1 MHEIILPRLGF
12 TMVSGVV
19 ERWHKKEGDR
29 VEKGD
34 ILFEVTSD
42 KVTVEVESVYDGYLR
57 KIIGKEGEELP
68 VNSIVG
74 YIGGKDEEIPQ
85 RTVSTSG
92 TYIKEST
99 GTKTEANGS
108 REKLQRPRGK
118 KRVKVSPLARKVA
131 KELGIDYEN
140 EPIQG
145 TGPEGRIS
153 KEDILAYAKLKES
166 GEKAPKA
173 TSTIL
178 QQGDVSI
185 MSSTPLTGIR
195 KVIAEKMSYSHTH
208 IPHLTLNAKVDSTQ
222 LVKRKEE
229 LSEKVMTDAIIKLT
243 YSDFLIKI
251 CASALRKN
259 RTLNSSLQN
268 NNFIVYNDINVGLAV
283 STGKGL
289 IVPTFYQCDQLGLVD
304 IAKRRNELVVKAR
317 EGKLS
322 YREITNGTFTITNLG
337 MFGVRSFSAIIN
349 PPQAAILA
357 VGELYQDPAVV
368 DDKIEIRY
376 FIDLSLSCD
385 HRIIDGDIGA
395 QFLQSL
401 VAVMQ
406 DPGEII

>member
-1 MHEIILPRLGF
+1 
-12 TMVSGVV
+12 
-19 ERWHKKEGDR
+19 
-29 VEKGD
+29 
-34 ILFEVTSD
+34 
-42 KVTVEVESVYDGYLR
+42 
-57 KIIGKEGEELP
+57 
-68 VNSIVG
+68 
-74 YIGGKDEEIPQ
+74 
-85 RTVSTSG
+85 
-92 TYIKEST
+92 
-99 GTKTEANGS
+99 
-108 REKLQRPRGK
+108 
-118 KRVKVSPLARKVA
+118 
-131 KELGIDYEN
+131 
-140 EPIQG
+140 
-145 TGPEGRIS
+145 
-153 KEDILAYAKLKES
+153 
-166 GEKAPKA
+166 
-173 TSTIL
+173 
-178 QQGDVSI
+178 